1 MYGHQ
6 RYEFRPVR
14 FSFGS
19 GGPPP
24 RDILILLGVL
34 FGTYSLQFFDSTR
47 LLLTPLMLTPA
58 AWRWGWVWQL
68 GTYPFLGFPSHPFW
82 FLLELL
88 ILFWFGRDVFRYLG
102 RRSFWMLLA
111 WGVLT
116 ASVVATGIHCLMFL
130 ARAADLGY
138 YFPLLQGQRIL
149 LTILIAAF
157 ATIFGNA
164 TIYFMF
170 VLPIRARWFL
180 GLEILF
186 AFMAFLTT
194 KDLAGFLGICAAVGI
209 TYSTLAPG
217 GLRRVL
223 RQWRLRIE
231 RMILEARLR
240 RQRRR
245 RGIRIVDDDDR
256 TFRVDDDDDDDD
268 DDDNV
273 RRGPWI
279 N

>member
-1 MYGHQ
+1 VYGQQ
-6 RYEFRPVR
+6 RYEFRTPR
-14 FSFGS
+14 FGFGS

-24 RDILILLGVL
+24 RDILMLLGVL
-34 FGTYSLQFFDSTR
+34 FVTYSLQFFESTR
-47 LLLTPLMLTPA
+47 LLLTPLMLTPL
-58 AWRWGWVWQL
+58 AWRWGLVWQF
-68 GTYPFLGFPSHPFW
+68 GTYPFVGYLSHPFW

-88 ILFWFGRDVFRYLG
+88 ILFWFGRDVYRYLG

-116 ASVVATGIHCLMFL
+116 ASVLAAGVHCLMYL
-130 ARAADLGY
+130 AGAADLGY
-138 YFPLLQGQRIL
+138 FFPLLQGQRIL

-164 TIYFMF
+164 TIYLMF

-186 AFMAFLTT
+186 AFMAFLMT

-209 TYSTLAPG
+209 TYSTLTPG
-217 GLRRVL
+217 GLRRIL
-223 RQWRLRIE
+223 RLWRLRIE
-231 RMILEARLR
+231 HMILEARLR
-240 RQRRR
+240 RQRRKR
-245 RGIRIVDDDDR
+245 SIRIVKDDDGF
-256 TFRVDDDDDDDD
+256 FRDDDDD